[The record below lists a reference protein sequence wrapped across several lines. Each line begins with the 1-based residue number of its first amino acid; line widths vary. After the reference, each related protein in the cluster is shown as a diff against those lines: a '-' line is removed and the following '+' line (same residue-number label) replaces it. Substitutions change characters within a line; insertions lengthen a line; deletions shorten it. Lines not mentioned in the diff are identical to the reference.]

1 MSQEGGKYDHRM
13 TRTSPTKIRSK
24 AVTDRAHEQLIS
36 LYSINALLVSKIWP
50 TYIVQRGNKLRTRKI

>member
-1 MSQEGGKYDHRM
+1 MSQEGGKYDNRI